1 MNNPELCE
9 HGRHWRMCP
18 HCLGISRGVN
28 QPAASVTAS
37 MRCNGETHYTGCPC
51 HEANWREQ
59 MRLLAA
65 TKDALIADLESRLAA
80 ALEANAKQAEFERD
94 GLRAKLAESERLL
107 TVYRTA
113 SIRDGETM
121 RELYTA
127 LGKVTNWGVE
137 SQALAAK
144 VDGAAEID
152 RMRHLLSQLAELGV
166 PFVQHPLV
174 ALGIV
179 VLLFA
184 LGGYSW
190 WRCRAARG
198 SDYAEHVLLTVT
210 GSYGLCGAALL
221 IISRSRYEWGTL
233 IDARNV
239 LQYSFVV
246 LLFLLSAAR
255 VLLPAWAR
263 TVALVGAVAL
273 FVSNAAL
280 ATRDAVS
287 AYQAPAEP
295 WLVLSEDH
303 ALIATVGA
311 MAPEQLLASNAAPL
325 LRLIAHKP
333 VRQLDLVGENGD
345 LAAALREL
353 SVVGHARRPV
363 FFLVCDGMAQD
374 FPMCQT
380 QQAPKGAHCQSVRL
394 DAPFVARCD
403 GFGGP

>member
-152 RMRHLLSQLAELGV
+152 RMRQLLSQLAELGESLASSFD
-166 PFVQHPLV
+166 PNGLTT
-174 ALGIV
+174 
-179 VLLFA
+179 
-184 LGGYSW
+184 
-190 WRCRAARG
+190 ARE
-198 SDYAEHVLLTVT
+198 SIRYAERHAIGYEILQTIDPERRFDGRDLTRKD
-210 GSYGLCGAALL
+210 GATEL
-221 IISRSRYEWGTL
+221 
-233 IDARNV
+233 
-239 LQYSFVV
+239 
-246 LLFLLSAAR
+246 
-255 VLLPAWAR
+255 
-263 TVALVGAVAL
+263 
-273 FVSNAAL
+273 
-280 ATRDAVS
+280 
-287 AYQAPAEP
+287 
-295 WLVLSEDH
+295 
-303 ALIATVGA
+303 
-311 MAPEQLLASNAAPL
+311 
-325 LRLIAHKP
+325 
-333 VRQLDLVGENGD
+333 
-345 LAAALREL
+345 AALRVAAAANLEKL
-353 SVVGHARRPV
+353 RALKRDDHHH
-363 FFLVCDGMAQD
+363 FC
-374 FPMCQT
+374 
-380 QQAPKGAHCQSVRL
+380 AHQHDKREPCNCATLQFNAAIDTAIRVL
-394 DAPFVARCD
+394 
-403 GFGGP
+403 GGE